1 MHCFFVDVIEKQCI
15 FLVIYYENEKFVWG
29 NNQFMLKYFAS

>member
-1 MHCFFVDVIEKQCI
+1 MHCFSVDVTEKQCI
-15 FLVIYYENEKFVWG
+15 FLVVYCGKRKFVWG